1 MPEINSLYKLNRL
14 DKTEASI
21 SELEGIVQKNYMRSI
36 EEERNREN
44 SIQKK
49 RVKLKEDTLRAQS
62 VFY

>member
-1 MPEINSLYKLNRL
+1 MPEINSVYKLNRL
-14 DKTEASI
+14 DKIEASI

>member
-1 MPEINSLYKLNRL
+1 MPEINSVYKLNRL

-21 SELEGIVQKNYMRSI
+21 SELEGIVQKNYMKSI

>member
-1 MPEINSLYKLNRL
+1 MPEINSVYKLNRL
-14 DKTEASI
+14 GKTEASI

>member
-1 MPEINSLYKLNRL
+1 MPEINSVYKLNRL

>member
-1 MPEINSLYKLNRL
+1 MPEINSVYKLNRL

-21 SELEGIVQKNYMRSI
+21 SELEGIVQRSI

>member
-1 MPEINSLYKLNRL
+1 MPEINSVDKLNRL

>member
-1 MPEINSLYKLNRL
+1 MPEINSVYKVNRL